1 MSMDPGMMQQMLMQ
15 RLQQPAQG
23 QQGMQ
28 GSNPAAQLAQKAML
42 VRSLQGGT
50 PLQQHQANA
59 MVPGT
64 NQMIAADPAMQALQ
78 QAGQMPP
85 MQQPQIPPP
94 NGMPTPGFS

>member
-23 QQGMQ
+23 GMQ

-64 NQMIAADPAMQALQ
+64 NAQIAADPAMQALQ
-78 QAGQMPP
+78 QAGMQP
-85 MQQPQIPPP
+85 MQMGQPPIPPP